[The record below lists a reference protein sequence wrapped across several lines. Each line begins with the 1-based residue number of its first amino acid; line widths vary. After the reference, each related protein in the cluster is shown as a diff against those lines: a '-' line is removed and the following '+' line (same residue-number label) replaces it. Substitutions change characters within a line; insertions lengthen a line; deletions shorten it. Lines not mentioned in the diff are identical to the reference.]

1 MDNQVQYGV
10 TILSEDVAF
19 VYILPPNDIQIIL
32 TEGYPS
38 LRHTDDLLERSDI
51 CSLLILPDISYMSLY
66 NKPIMS
72 SISYITFGND
82 FCNSTN
88 SVFGFPP
95 NITNVRFDD
104 LRIIANNISYIVSWP
119 TTIQYEY
126 THAKGYD
133 IIINNF
139 IDVVKQIN
147 TTIPF
152 PIYEEIIF
160 HLSVDEDDYDDIF
173 IFDK

>member
-10 TILSEDVAF
+10 TILSEDCAF
-19 VYILPPNDIQIIL
+19 VYTLPPNDIQIIL
-32 TEGYPS
+32 TEDYPS
-38 LRHTDDLLERSDI
+38 HRPTNDLVERSDI
-51 CSLLILPDISYMSLY
+51 SSLLILSNISYAHLY

-88 SVFGFPP
+88 SVFRFPP

-126 THAKGYD
+126 IHAKGYD

-139 IDVVKQIN
+139 INVIKQIN

-152 PIYEEIIF
+152 PIYEEIIA
-160 HLSVDEDDYDDIF
+160 HMSVDEDDYDDIF